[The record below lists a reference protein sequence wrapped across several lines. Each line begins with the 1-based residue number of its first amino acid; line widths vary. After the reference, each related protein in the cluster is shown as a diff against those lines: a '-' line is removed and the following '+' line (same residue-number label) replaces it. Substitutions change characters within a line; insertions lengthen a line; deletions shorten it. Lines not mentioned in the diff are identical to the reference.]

1 MAQQSRVLPVD
12 LVIRFTT
19 AEDDLIVHVASA
31 HTTTPLSVKQR
42 IRQGASAAVSGNRLR
57 LISSGRF
64 LPDTAPLSKC
74 ITIAA
79 PPPPLLPP
87 HPAPANRNG
96 TINKGKARADSQPD
110 VQSIAR
116 VIINC
121 SVGDALTSEEL
132 VAEGEAAKTADAS
145 LEEIA
150 PTLAVTDG
158 QADGSKSARTTGLEP
173 RGFDRLLSQGFNL
186 AAVAEMR
193 AQYLQILSYTRTPDT
208 MPSGDELRVLEDR
221 WLDNNDA
228 ANAGGADGGGTMN
241 PEDGGLEDMLW
252 GNIIGFFWPV
262 AMMLWFREDGM
273 WTRRRQISV
282 LTGMSVNLIFG
293 FLRIT
298 S

>member
-1 MAQQSRVLPVD
+1 MTQHHNGTSVD

-19 AEDDLIVHVASA
+19 AEEDLVLYIPSA
-31 HTTTPLSVKQR
+31 QTTTPLSIKQR
-42 IRQGASAAVSGNRLR
+42 IRQSASNSVSGNRLR
-57 LISSGRF
+57 LIFSGRF
-64 LPDTAPLSKC
+64 LPDTVALSKC
-74 ITIAA
+74 VSIP
-79 PPPPLLPP
+79 PPPPLSSV
-87 HPAPANRNG
+87 NRGNG
-96 TINKGKARADSQPD
+96 KGKERATSPLR
-110 VQSIAR
+110 APTPR

-121 SVGDALTSEEL
+121 SVGDALTPAEL
-132 VAEGEAAKTADAS
+132 ETEAEAAKAADVALVEDTTSTAAATSDPDGAKVS
-145 LEEIA
+145 TTTA
-150 PTLAVTDG
+150 P
-158 QADGSKSARTTGLEP
+158 EP

-208 MPSGDELRVLEDR
+208 MPTGDELRALEDR

-228 ANAGGADGGGTMN
+228 TSGGGADGAGAMN
-241 PEDGGLEDMLW
+241 AEDGGLEDMLW

-262 AMMLWFREDGM
+262 AMLIWFREEGM

-282 LTGMSVNLIFG
+282 LTGMLVNLTFG

>member
-1 MAQQSRVLPVD
+1 MAHQPHGIAVD

-19 AEDDLIVHVASA
+19 AEEDLLVRIPSP

-42 IRQGASAAVSGNRLR
+42 IRQAAPTSVSGNRLR
-57 LISSGRF
+57 LIFAGRF
-64 LPDTAPLSKC
+64 LPDTAALSKS
-74 ITIAA
+74 ITI
-79 PPPPLLPP
+79 PPPPPP
-87 HPAPANRNG
+87 SSADSHGARS
-96 TINKGKARADSQPD
+96 KGKARATSPPGPPT
-110 VQSIAR
+110 SR

-121 SVGDALTSEEL
+121 SVGDALTPAEL
-132 VAEGEAAKTADAS
+132 VAESEAAEAADLALLEESASTSLQTDQPEGAKDAS
-145 LEEIA
+145 TTA
-150 PTLAVTDG
+150 P
-158 QADGSKSARTTGLEP
+158 EP

-208 MPSGDELRVLEDR
+208 MPSGDELRALEDR

-228 ANAGGADGGGTMN
+228 AGGGTGDGAGALN
-241 PEDGGLEDMLW
+241 AEDGGLEDMLW
-252 GNIIGFFWPV
+252 GNMIGFFWPV
-262 AMMLWFREDGM
+262 AMLLWFREEGM

-282 LTGMSVNLIFG
+282 LTGMLVNLTFG